1 MTVEVGYLGA
11 LLGGVLALASPCS
24 ALLLPAFFA
33 YAFENP
39 KRLLARTAVFYCG
52 LITTLV
58 PLGVASA
65 ALGALFTE
73 HRATVTLISGIV
85 LIVLGVAQILGKG
98 FGSRRAQEAAA
109 RITVGSAASVF
120 ALGAVY
126 GLAGFCSGP
135 ILGAV
140 LTVAAAGGDPAYGGV
155 LLAVYGLGMVLPL
168 FALALL
174 WERLKLGQR
183 AWLRGRE
190 VTLGPLRVHSTT
202 LVSGLLFIGIGLL
215 FVFTEG
221 TAGLSGLIDV
231 DTEFSIELWVRGLAE
246 SVPDLAVIGAA
257 AVLLAVVFAVRRRRS
272 AR

>member
-1 MTVEVGYLGA
+1 MNVEVGYLGA

-39 KRLLARTAVFYCG
+39 KRLLARTGVFYLG

-58 PLGVASA
+58 PLGAASA
-65 ALGALFTE
+65 ALGGLFAE
-73 HRATVTLISGIV
+73 HRGTVTLVSGIV
-85 LIVLGVAQILGKG
+85 LIALGIAQILGKG

-109 RITVGSAASVF
+109 RISIGSAASVF

-140 LTVAAAGGDPAYGGV
+140 LTVAAAGGDPVYGAV

-168 FALALL
+168 FALASL
-174 WERLKLGQR
+174 WERLRLGQR
-183 AWLRGRE
+183 TWLRGKE
-190 VTLGPLRVHSTT
+190 IKLGPLRVHSTT
-202 LVSGLLFIGIGLL
+202 LISGLLFVGIGLL
-215 FVFTEG
+215 FVLTEG
-221 TAGLSGLIDV
+221 TAGLTGLLDV
-231 DTEFSIELWVRGLAE
+231 DTEFSIEVWLRGLAD
-246 SVPDLAVIGAA
+246 SVPDLAVIGVV
-257 AVLLAVVFAVRRRRS
+257 AVVAAVVFVLRRRS